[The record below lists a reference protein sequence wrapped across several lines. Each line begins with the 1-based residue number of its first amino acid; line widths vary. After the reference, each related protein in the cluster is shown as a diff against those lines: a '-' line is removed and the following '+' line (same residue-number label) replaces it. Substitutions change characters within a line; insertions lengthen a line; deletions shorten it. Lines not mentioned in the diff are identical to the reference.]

1 VGDHVEDARGG
12 ASGRRWV
19 WPVAL
24 LLVGLV
30 YVLRVDHVCGLYVD
44 DAWYVLLARALA
56 SGKGYALV
64 NVPTPGIVPFYPP
77 GFPLVLSLAVSLA
90 PRFPD
95 DVWVLKSVSVLAM
108 LGVALLTRRYG
119 VRVVGLGA
127 TLATAIAIAVALH
140 PGFVY
145 LATATV
151 MSECV
156 FTLVQVATVLLL
168 ERSARRGG
176 AVLPAVAGGVGAGF
190 ALLTRSMAAGLV
202 GAGALFLLKE
212 RRWRAT
218 AGFVVAAV
226 LVALPWMSY
235 ARAHA
240 PTPAQQLEVN
250 DYVAYP
256 YSTHFWMAVAGHP
269 EFGMTTAADLPMR
282 TLRVAQVVATRDVG
296 ALAVYPLYRLIE
308 PGDWASSGRTGTTV
322 SLAVLVLAV
331 VGFVTIVR
339 RRVGV
344 AEILTPVSLA
354 IILAWPFLPFRFVLT
369 TIPFVLCYVAVGAAT
384 VARRLTGGSGRAA
397 ALAVVVVCV
406 GASVLGN
413 GTYLRQLYGPPE
425 QHPRWQRIFDEHLD
439 VIRWTHDHVP
449 PEQIV
454 AATDP
459 ALVYLYDGH
468 RTVGYWQPR
477 GTWAE
482 WRRLGVHYLVDTSYL
497 DEKPATLAEGQFE
510 TVHRSATLNLRVLD
524 LHRIYEPH

>member
-1 VGDHVEDARGG
+1 
-12 ASGRRWV
+12 
-19 WPVAL
+19 
-24 LLVGLV
+24 
-30 YVLRVDHVCGLYVD
+30 
-44 DAWYVLLARALA
+44 
-56 SGKGYALV
+56 
-64 NVPTPGIVPFYPP
+64 
-77 GFPLVLSLAVSLA
+77 
-90 PRFPD
+90 
-95 DVWVLKSVSVLAM
+95 
-108 LGVALLTRRYG
+108 
-119 VRVVGLGA
+119 
-127 TLATAIAIAVALH
+127 
-140 PGFVY
+140 
-145 LATATV
+145 
-151 MSECV
+151 
-156 FTLVQVATVLLL
+156 
-168 ERSARRGG
+168 
-176 AVLPAVAGGVGAGF
+176 
-190 ALLTRSMAAGLV
+190 
-202 GAGALFLLKE
+202 
-212 RRWRAT
+212 
-218 AGFVVAAV
+218 
-226 LVALPWMSY
+226 
-235 ARAHA
+235 
-240 PTPAQQLEVN
+240 
-250 DYVAYP
+250 
-256 YSTHFWMAVAGHP
+256 
-269 EFGMTTAADLPMR
+269 
-282 TLRVAQVVATRDVG
+282 
-296 ALAVYPLYRLIE
+296 LIE